1 MLGVWRAGVKMNKGG
16 GGGGGRCWGRRE
28 QTRRSCEKRQH
39 SVELQPHPGRTEH
52 YSEWKV
58 FNMKTDKIPNEI
70 LQSDMVGTVRH
81 DCCCSSL
88 SSGVRP
94 QLKCGSQEGTLD
106 L

>member
-1 MLGVWRAGVKMNKGG
+1 MVEEEEAVAGGEENRPGGAVKRDSTASSCSHTQGELSMLPN
-16 GGGGGRCWGRRE
+16 
-28 QTRRSCEKRQH
+28 H
-39 SVELQPHPGRTEH
+39 S